1 LDDLCR
7 LTVGWLTGEIG
18 WQPGYYGPVDVD
30 EDQAPGLTAAL
41 ISLNAAGVCTRN
53 SQAGYVGT
61 GADGAVWVQH
71 AAVTGYADTQAW
83 YRLLQ
88 AMDGTRY
95 QVLAH
100 TVRPRLHR
108 ARPGVVVTWRD
119 GQPHTGFGGQL
130 GAGQVRADLDGAGRP
145 AVTEAVRALQVT
157 VWDPTPGANTL
168 WEHLVGISGTAST
181 RLPDPEPVTDLT
193 VRPVSADVAAVDQVA
208 EGLPVQSTTVQRGQ
222 DALNVVDLASGVT
235 VRQLIAGFVA
245 DIAAMGCSGG
255 LTLPGLMAVLRAL
268 DVDIDTVHAER
279 LLAFLNARQA
289 EVERVEGQRLT
300 AEVTR

>member
-100 TVRPRLHR
+100 TVRPRLQR
-108 ARPGVVVTWRD
+108 ARPGVVITWRD
-119 GQPHTGFGGQL
+119 GQPHRFGGW
-130 GAGQVRADLDGAGRP
+130 APVRPADHAPQP

-157 VWDPTPGANTL
+157 VWDPTPGANTCGAPGARGGL
-168 WEHLVGISGTAST
+168 P
-181 RLPDPEPVTDLT
+181 RLPARTRSPTLQT
-193 VRPVSADVAAVDQVA
+193 ARSATAASPRSK
-208 EGLPVQSTTVQRGQ
+208 LP
-222 DALNVVDLASGVT
+222 A
-235 VRQLIAGFVA
+235 F
-245 DIAAMGCSGG
+245 
-255 LTLPGLMAVLRAL
+255 
-268 DVDIDTVHAER
+268 VHAVGAA
-279 LLAFLNARQA
+279 LKDAQ
-289 EVERVEGQRLT
+289 
-300 AEVTR
+300 VTW